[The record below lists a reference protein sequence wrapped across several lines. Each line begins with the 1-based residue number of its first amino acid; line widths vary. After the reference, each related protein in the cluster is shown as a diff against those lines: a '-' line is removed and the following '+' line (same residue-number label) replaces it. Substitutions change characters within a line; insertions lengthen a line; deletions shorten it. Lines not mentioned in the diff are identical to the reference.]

1 MNKLKKNRLFN
12 KLILMII
19 SIFLGISLI
28 TFNYFKVGRSAIIGG
43 LDSALNL
50 SLSCSGDATWTV
62 GTNSIGGSVQGEDG
76 TCGDTE
82 KHGTLTIKYVGSE
95 ECELSFEYTC
105 SINGEI
111 KIDGKS
117 VSSTETKV
125 KFSKNVDANNSFD
138 VYIKSNNTTSTTIN
152 ITNIKVKTAKNITLT
167 FLPSENGTYKL
178 NGKEIIEKYEY
189 ITKANIDFELSAIP
203 NDGYKFVGWSFN
215 DKTVSSETPF
225 KSNYTEDAIVKCIFI
240 NKDSAVF
247 SNSSKTF
254 YDLQEAIDS
263 ANNSDDNNITLIE
276 SGTIFN
282 KDDTEINYDF
292 NGVNLIIPSS
302 SKLSDFENPTYKNEK
317 DDNKTPYKKLVVDD
331 NIHLN
336 FNNGSQ
342 LGVDT
347 KFINAAPGGQAGG
360 GSPQGDYGEIN
371 LAGENS
377 KIILNSGSHLY
388 AYGYITGS
396 GIVEAKSGS
405 NVVELFQI
413 NDFRGGSITSSMK
426 NKVFPFNQYYVQNIE
441 CNFRIYSGSTVKV
454 KTALYA
460 MYSTWK
466 AEFIFISDSKGLF
479 KLSNNGILRRYYN
492 GSSDEICYELEQGTS
507 DISNISLKVA
517 GINVDSSNYVL
528 PITNNMELTIKT
540 GSTVNV
546 NQDLCLLPGSK
557 ISMEDGG
564 TLNINEGKKVYLYDK
579 NNWLGKKYAY
589 LNDLVEILFSPS
601 KKYKRTN
608 NDLVNV
614 RFDINGKLNISN
626 EAGIFTTYNSNNYA
640 NVYSSS
646 GTGEIYYNG
655 TPVNEEVT
663 YQYNGNTENSIPIQ
677 QLALRNSKNEVESSS
692 DTYLF
697 LKNEGSLTDL
707 LYYFDNDQS
716 KWIKKDNTI
725 KTYKITFIDS
735 DKTVTKEY
743 ATNADFKFP
752 TSNDDQ
758 FKKFLYNDKY
768 TVKKWRIENSGIY
781 DSGVSYKLTT
791 TRDLLAIAIYG
802 GWYTD
807 IDNKSKYYL
816 DYDDG
821 ELYKGLKKVETSN
834 KDDVEICYFDEN
846 NGLFKED
853 YTSTYLNQ
861 TDNKYYFINNGVVQE
876 NGFYKYL
883 DSSNNYNYVFVNNDN
898 TLLVD
903 INNYYIDVSNLNNS
917 ILPSG
922 YYSFDKSG
930 LIKKEDT
937 NTNNYNG
944 DNVYITNIDNKG
956 DSTYI
961 NGIRVSYGL
970 FISDNHYKYSN
981 KEGYIVKNGTYYV
994 SNISNINNQNNI
1006 KEGLYYFDE
1015 NGYMY
1020 DEEFNIIEVN

>member
-12 KLILMII
+12 KLILVII

-50 SLSCSGDATWTV
+50 SLSCSGDALWEV
-62 GTNSIGGSVQGEDG
+62 ESRKINCEVKSEKG
-76 TCGDTE
+76 TCSTTKE
-82 KHGTLTIKYVGSE
+82 GTLTIEYIGTGE
-95 ECELSFEYTC
+95 RDLSFEYAVSSTR
-105 SINGEI
+105 EI
-111 KIDGKS
+111 KIDGKNITS
-117 VSSTETKV
+117 DGSFNKKMMQNERISIFVKSTDASNATK
-125 KFSKNVDANNSFD
+125 
-138 VYIKSNNTTSTTIN
+138 IN
-152 ITNIKVKTAKNITLT
+152 ITNIKLGIDKNITLT

-178 NGKEIIEKYEY
+178 NGTEIIEKYEY

-215 DKTVSSETPF
+215 DKIVSSETPF

-247 SNSSKTF
+247 SNSNKTF

-263 ANNSDDNNITLIE
+263 ANNSDDKDIILKD
-276 SGTIFN
+276 SCTIFN
-282 KDDTEINYDF
+282 DDDTEINYDF

-302 SKLSDFENPTYKNEK
+302 SYFSNYGEPAFVA
-317 DDNKTPYKKLVVDD
+317 NKISKETKCYKKLIID
-331 NIHLN
+331 NNVHLN
-336 FNNGSQ
+336 FNNESK
-342 LGVDT
+342 LVIDI
-347 KFINAAPGGQAGG
+347 KFINAASGGQAGG

-413 NDFRGGSITSSMK
+413 NDFRGGSITSRMK

-441 CNFRIYSGSTVKV
+441 CNFRIYSGSTVEV

-460 MYSTWK
+460 SNNINL

-517 GINVDSSNYVL
+517 GISVDSSNYVL
-528 PITNNMELTIKT
+528 PITNNMELKIKF

-557 ISMEDGG
+557 ISIEDGG

-579 NNWLGKKYAY
+579 NNWIGKKYAY
-589 LNDLVEILFSPS
+589 GNDLDEIVFSPS
-601 KKYKRTN
+601 KKYTRTN
-608 NDLVNV
+608 NDLINV

-663 YQYNGNTENSIPIQ
+663 YQYNGDTENSIPIQ

-697 LKNEGSLTDL
+697 LKNEGSLTDS

-883 DSSNNYNYVFVNNDN
+883 DSSNNYNYVFVNNAN

-981 KEGYIVKNGTYYV
+981 KEGYIVKSGTYYV